1 MGTTAGSGSELLLVP
16 LTANDFEG
24 DVYIPARRVRIRT
37 NLGVG
42 LLDELFEFLLRKGL
56 VFDAHANG

>member
-1 MGTTAGSGSELLLVP
+1 LPGTHSLALGFLA
-16 LTANDFEG
+16 ANDFEG
-24 DVYIPARRVRIRT
+24 DVYIPTRRVRIRT

-56 VFDAHANG
+56 VFDAHADG